1 MSCKKCKCKVCSCIK
16 NDVPK
21 IAVNGIVQNQNENDV
36 VNIKV
41 PTKTSQLI
49 NDSGFGQGNGG
60 GTGGQKIEDIRV
72 NGELVPIINKE
83 AIMNV
88 PTKTSNLINDSN
100 FVTKPYVDTHIV
112 NKANPHNVTKEQIG
126 LGNVDNT
133 SDLNK
138 PISTATQTE
147 LNKKINKPT
156 TNNTPEYVLLA
167 DGSTAPKSDFG
178 KVKSVNGKEGDVI
191 LKTSDLE
198 NDSDYTTK
206 SYVDEGVGR
215 VIDINTSGILGS
227 INPSTNTSSL
237 EDGVYRAQIPGT
249 YTNASNI
256 VVKEGYYTL
265 LRKDNG
271 VWKLESEVEM
281 PTITPTGVVEEGN
294 TEAVSGGEVYESTIQ
309 KDSTKILDSD
319 KDFVKIERPDLQRF
333 IIVDSNDVVLHETA
347 DLKEVQDLEKR
358 TLPDNAECVNDNF
371 DRPDLQGLIIL
382 DKDDRVLETKN
393 TKNKEENQII
403 NRYHI
408 IEDNNSFGIADTIF
422 IPQNLYQAYDDLMSL
437 YPNYIS
443 KRSIGKTSVGN
454 MDIWVYTFKPKKPS
468 KKILLISGS
477 HASEKVYQKINLDLA
492 TNICNNWRNNDLLT
506 YLRSECEI
514 DFIPINCP
522 ANALGLNGSIT
533 GGRRSAETDPIDVT
547 WTKVNGIVTITY
559 NVANFPTSNP
569 NVNGATYFSEQG
581 KYLVNRL
588 CVTIFDSSNTVLLPN
603 NGYGLKSV
611 VNGNTITI
619 NSPETGTNG
628 NGTAKMV
635 IYTDI
640 ARNMNVYDLWKVQP
654 TSKNLS
660 QYPSDHGDSYHDNIG
675 TKPASLNEAKVLGDL
690 MDTENYDYIIDCHSG
705 AGTNYVDPLCPLG
718 YNKMQEVIN
727 HLTNI
732 VTASSNFTLNC
743 TIGEVHYYR
752 FITSPRCAS
761 YTYFFETQN
770 KPSAAIE
777 WSHPGFMDAENS
789 NGAYNLLT
797 NTINFFNNLN
807 K

>member
-1 MSCKKCKCKVCSCIK
+1 MSCKKCKCKVCSCIL

-49 NDSGFGQGNGG
+49 NDSGFGQGGG
-60 GTGGQKIEDIRV
+60 LESNLDYIRV
-72 NGELVPIINKE
+72 NGDLAPIINKV
-83 AIMNV
+83 AQISV
-88 PTKTSNLINDSN
+88 PTKTSDI
-100 FVTKPYVDTHIV
+100 I
-112 NKANPHNVTKEQIG
+112 
-126 LGNVDNT
+126 
-133 SDLNK
+133 
-138 PISTATQTE
+138 
-147 LNKKINKPT
+147 
-156 TNNTPEYVLLA
+156 
-167 DGSTAPKSDFG
+167 
-178 KVKSVNGKEGDVI
+178 
-191 LKTSDLE
+191 

-237 EDGVYRAQIPGT
+237 EDGVYRAEVEGT
-249 YTNASNI
+249 YPNASNI

-271 VWKLESEVEM
+271 VWKLESEVKM
-281 PTITPTGVVEEGN
+281 PTLSLTGKVEEGN

-319 KDFVKIERPDLQRF
+319 KDFVKIERSDLQRF
-333 IIVDSNDVVLHETA
+333 IIVNSNDVVLHETA
-347 DLKEVQDLEKR
+347 DLKELQDLEKR
-358 TLPDNAECVNDNF
+358 TLPDNAESIDSSY

-382 DKDDRVLETKN
+382 DKDNRVLE

-403 NRYHI
+403 NRHHI
-408 IEDNNSFGIADTIF
+408 IEDNSSFGTADTIF
-422 IPQNLYQAYDDLMSL
+422 IPENLYQAYDDLMDL
-437 YPNYIS
+437 YSSYIS

-468 KKILLISGS
+468 KKILLISGT

-492 TNICNNWRNNDLLT
+492 TNICNNWKNNDLLT

-514 DFIPINCP
+514 HFIPINCP

-533 GGRRSAETDPIDVT
+533 GGRRSAETDPIDVA
-547 WTKVNGIVTITY
+547 WTKVNGVVTITY

-569 NVNGATYFSEQG
+569 NVNGVTYFSEQG
-581 KYLVNRL
+581 EYLVNRL

-603 NGYGLKSV
+603 NGYELKSV

-628 NGTAKMV
+628 EGTAKMV

-640 ARNMNVYDLWKVQP
+640 NRNMNVYDLWKAQS

-660 QYPSDHGDSYHDNIG
+660 QYPSDHGMSYHDNKG
-675 TKPASLNEAKVLGDL
+675 TKPASLNEAKLLGDL

-705 AGTNYVDPLCPLG
+705 AGTNYLDPLSPVG

-732 VTASSNFTLNC
+732 VSSSNNYPLNNATG
-743 TIGEVHYYR
+743 TIDEYLYMSSYR
-752 FITSPRCAS
+752 ATINS
-761 YTYFFETQN
+761 YFLIKEN
-770 KPSAAIE
+770 KPNGTIE
-777 WSHPGFMDAENS
+777 WSQPSSMDVQNS
-789 NGAYNLLT
+789 SGAHNLLT